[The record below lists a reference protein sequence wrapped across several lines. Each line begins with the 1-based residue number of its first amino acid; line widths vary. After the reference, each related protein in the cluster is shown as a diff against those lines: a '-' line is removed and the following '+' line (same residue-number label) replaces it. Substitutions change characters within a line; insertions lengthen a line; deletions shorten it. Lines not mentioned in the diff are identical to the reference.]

1 MHNCHVDF
9 AMDIWVRWTHVG
21 LTVDLSH
28 REYGTTDGAA
38 AHARVATHTV
48 CSMAHRAIVQL
59 TCGACKMA
67 IQKLINSMRAVRV
80 TVSDGPVVKCT
91 RTVKPDNYTHT
102 RYVVEWTFDF
112 TNVSTPELQELAVA
126 KLVIDTQREW
136 RGLPDAERTSD
147 KWAKRRIAVREML
160 DRERSRGKT
169 DPVASVARSL
179 GKMSPEQLAQIRDL
193 LK

>member
-1 MHNCHVDF
+1 
-9 AMDIWVRWTHVG
+9 
-21 LTVDLSH
+21 
-28 REYGTTDGAA
+28 
-38 AHARVATHTV
+38 
-48 CSMAHRAIVQL
+48 
-59 TCGACKMA
+59 MA
-67 IQKLINSMRAVRV
+67 IKKLTKDERAVRE
-80 TVSDGPVVKCT
+80 TVSSGHVVSCT
-91 RTVKPDNYTHT
+91 RTVKPDNEAAA

-112 TNVSTPELQELAVA
+112 TNVSTPELQELAVS

-147 KWAKRRIAVREML
+147 KWAKRTIAVRDML